1 MICHVLPIIKV
12 LENLSI
18 ILSKALP
25 YWKNNKQ
32 PEDVNTSEEESARF
46 DCQALGRP
54 KPNITWYINGVPL
67 KGKL

>member
-1 MICHVLPIIKV
+1 M
-12 LENLSI
+12 SI